1 MPRTGSRVAAIAAL
15 FVFVAACG
23 TQQPASV
30 VTDPGITKDEIKIGG
45 TYAMS
50 GPASYYASVARGA
63 LAYFAYVNA
72 EQGGVNG
79 RKINYIVL
87 DDAYDSSKTP
97 DKAREL
103 VQDQKVF
110 ATFGNL
116 GTPSN
121 KAVRDYYNAQKV
133 PQLFVF
139 TGASIWGAEFDKYP
153 YTIGWQP
160 DYVTEATIF
169 AKGILAT
176 APSSKIA
183 ILYQNDAYG
192 QDGWQGFRTA
202 LGDKVSMIVGEA
214 KYNTGDPQDMRS
226 QVIALKNSGADTFLV
241 IATPGYAASAVTNAY
256 TSGWKP
262 KLIMNQV
269 AASTVTWRTV
279 TKNVGSSAAVDGMVS
294 TQYLKDQNAAAWAN
308 DPGILKFKTILEKY
322 ATGANACPFADN
334 FCTSGMAFA
343 YSVVDVL
350 KKAGNNLTRA
360 NVVKIATEQMN
371 ETDNF
376 LLLPGISVKTS
387 KTKRFPISQLQSI
400 KWTGD
405 HWEPYGPIVEGR
417 PG

>member
-1 MPRTGSRVAAIAAL
+1 MGSRVAAVAA
-15 FVFVAACG
+15 FVVFVAACG
-23 TQQPASV
+23 AQQSV
-30 VTDPGITKDEIKIGG
+30 TTATDPGITKDEIKIGG

-50 GPASYYASVARGA
+50 GPASYYASVAKGA
-63 LAYFAYVNA
+63 LAYFAYINA
-72 EQGGVNG
+72 EKGGVNG

-139 TGASIWGAEFDKYP
+139 TGASIWGTEYDKYP
-153 YTIGWQP
+153 YTLGWQP

-169 AKGILAT
+169 AKGILQLTPNA
-176 APSSKIA
+176 KIA
-183 ILYQNDAYG
+183 ILYQNDAFG

-202 LGDKVSMIVGEA
+202 LGDKASTMIVKEA
-214 KYNTGDPQDMRS
+214 NYNTGDPQDMRS
-226 QVIALKNSGADTFLV
+226 QVNALKASGADTFV
-241 IATPGYAASAVTNAY
+241 VFATPGYAASAVTNAY

-262 KLIMNQV
+262 KQIIVNQV
-269 AASTVTWRTV
+269 AASTVTWRGV
-279 TKNVGSSAAVDGMVS
+279 AKLVGSSAPVDGMLS
-294 TQYLKDQNAAAWAN
+294 TRYLKDQNAAEWAN
-308 DPGILKFKTILEKY
+308 DPGIAQYKTILEKY
-322 ATGANACPFADN
+322 GKDCPYADN

-343 YSVVDVL
+343 FSVVDVL

-360 NVVKIATEQMN
+360 NVVKIAAEQMN

-376 LLLPGISVKTS
+376 LLVPGITVRTS
-387 KTKRFPISQLQSI
+387 KTHRFPISQLQSI
-400 KWTGD
+400 KWSGD
-405 HWEPYGPIVEGR
+405 HWEAFGPIIEGR
-417 PG
+417 P